1 LVSVVSIVVKII
13 FVLLMGSYVSV
24 FYVNVVLG
32 RMSPSSSQVLK
43 FEKSTHFYDLEN
55 LKSDIFEGDKT
66 K

>member
-1 LVSVVSIVVKII
+1 LVSIVSIVVKII
-13 FVLLMGSYVSV
+13 FALSMGSYVSV
-24 FYVNVVLG
+24 FYVNVILG

-43 FEKSTHFYDLEN
+43 FEKSTNFYDLEN

>member
-1 LVSVVSIVVKII
+1 
-13 FVLLMGSYVSV
+13 MGSYVSV
-24 FYVNVVLG
+24 FYVNVILG

-43 FEKSTHFYDLEN
+43 FEKSTNFYDLEN